1 MANSCARAESFE
13 RGADRQGGGGAG
25 AGREGTTR
33 GTPAE
38 IIKRNIWAIFGENSY
53 YKNATSSAKTSMAD
67 SAFTSYM
74 KIFNKEQTY
83 EDTLS
88 RYVGNKPL
96 QVAIRDTI
104 TKAVLTLPPSLG
116 GIAGISFRNGGRVPR
131 FGYGGFSTPGF
142 DSQSVPA
149 MLHGGEFVI
158 NAGAVKNIGMATLQ
172 TLNNM
177 RFNKPDQI
185 SGQNAT
191 SHTSTSTTNIYVEN
205 FIGEDEWFNSM
216 IKQYNMN
223 VLPGK
228 QKAAGMENRVISS
241 YSGLARGR

>member
-1 MANSCARAESFE
+1 
-13 RGADRQGGGGAG
+13 
-25 AGREGTTR
+25 
-33 GTPAE
+33 
-38 IIKRNIWAIFGENSY
+38 
-53 YKNATSSAKTSMAD
+53 
-67 SAFTSYM
+67 
-74 KIFNKEQTY
+74 
-83 EDTLS
+83 
-88 RYVGNKPL
+88 
-96 QVAIRDTI
+96 
-104 TKAVLTLPPSLG
+104 
-116 GIAGISFRNGGRVPR
+116 
-131 FGYGGFSTPGF
+131 
-142 DSQSVPA
+142 
-149 MLHGGEFVI
+149 
-158 NAGAVKNIGMATLQ
+158 MATLQ